1 MKITDIDKAIL
12 IGLLLGDGYI
22 NDKGRIEIEH
32 CIEQKEYCI
41 YKAKLL
47 HSVCGGKD
55 INVHEYERTRSIRK
69 DGKEWKSNT
78 FTTVSFKKQSKH
90 FIQFRELLYD
100 KTTRKKVITQEVL
113 DLLNPL
119 SIALWWLDDGSL
131 VRKQNRNKTLGS
143 YGLMLYTYLPKD
155 QNELIQKYFLE
166 KYNMKWNV
174 VPANKHKENQYMLRC
189 GQTEGR
195 KFLNIIREIVLKN
208 VPSMQYKVLDI

>member
-1 MKITDIDKAIL
+1 MKFTEIDKAIV
-12 IGLLLGDGYI
+12 IGLLLGNGYI
-22 NDKGRIEIEH
+22 NDNGRIEVEH
-32 CIEQKEYCI
+32 RIEQKDYCI

-55 INVHEYERTRSIRK
+55 INVHEYQRTRSVLK
-69 DGKEWKSNT
+69 DGRLWKSNT

-90 FIQFRELLYD
+90 FIYFRNLLY
-100 KTTRKKVITQEVL
+100 KNRKKEINKEVL
-113 DLLNPL
+113 DLLSPL

-131 VRKQNRNKTLGS
+131 VRKRQKDGNPGP
-143 YGLMLYTYLPKD
+143 YGLMLYTHLPKE

-174 VPANKHKENQYMLRC
+174 VLANTHKDNQYMLRC

-195 KFLNIIREIVLKN
+195 KFLNIIRGIVLEKI
-208 VPSMQYKVLDI
+208 PSMQYKVLDI

>member
-1 MKITDIDKAIL
+1 MKFTEIDKAIM

-22 NDKGRIEIEH
+22 NNKGRVEIEH

-47 HSVCGGKD
+47 HSVCGGRD
-55 INVHEYERTRSIRK
+55 INVHEYQRTRSILK
-69 DGKEWKSNT
+69 DGRQWKNNT

-90 FIQFRELLYD
+90 FMYFRDLLY
-100 KTTRKKVITQEVL
+100 KNGKKEITQDVL
-113 DLLNPL
+113 DLLSPL

-131 VRKQNRNKTLGS
+131 VRKKQANGKPGP
-143 YGLMLYTYLPKD
+143 YGLMLYTYLPKE

-174 VPANKHKENQYMLRC
+174 VSANIHKENQYMLRC

-195 KFLNIIREIVLKN
+195 KFLNIIRNIVLEK

>member
-1 MKITDIDKAIL
+1 MKFTEIDKAIM

-22 NDKGRIEIEH
+22 NDKGRVEIEH
-32 CIEQKEYCI
+32 CIEQKDYCI

-55 INVHEYERTRSIRK
+55 INVHEYQRTRSILK
-69 DGKEWKSNT
+69 DGRQWKNNT

-90 FIQFRELLYD
+90 FMYFRNLLY
-100 KTTRKKVITQEVL
+100 KNGRKEITQDVL
-113 DLLNPL
+113 DLLTPL

-131 VRKQNRNKTLGS
+131 VKKRQKDNSPGP
-143 YGLMLYTYLPKD
+143 YGLMLYTYLPKE

-166 KYNMKWNV
+166 KYEMKWNV
-174 VPANKHKENQYMLRC
+174 VPANIHKENQYMLRC
-189 GQTEGR
+189 GQTEGK
-195 KFLNIIREIVLKN
+195 KFLNIIRNIVIEK

>member
-1 MKITDIDKAIL
+1 MKFTEIDKAIM

-22 NDKGRIEIEH
+22 NDKGRVEIEH
-32 CIEQKEYCI
+32 CIEQKDYCV

-55 INVHEYERTRSIRK
+55 INVHEYQRTRSILK
-69 DGKEWKSNT
+69 DGRQWKNNT

-90 FIQFRELLYD
+90 FMYFRNLLY
-100 KTTRKKVITQEVL
+100 KNGRKEITQDVL
-113 DLLNPL
+113 DLLTPL

-131 VRKQNRNKTLGS
+131 VKKRQKDGS
-143 YGLMLYTYLPKD
+143 PGPYGLMLYTYLPKE

-166 KYNMKWNV
+166 KYGMKWNV
-174 VPANKHKENQYMLRC
+174 VPANIHKENQYMLRC

-195 KFLNIIREIVLKN
+195 KFLNIIRSIIIEK

>member
-1 MKITDIDKAIL
+1 MKFTEIDKAIM

-22 NDKGRIEIEH
+22 NDKGRVEIEH
-32 CIEQKEYCI
+32 CIEQKDYCI

-55 INVHEYERTRSIRK
+55 INVHEYQRTRSILK
-69 DGKEWKSNT
+69 DGRQWKNNT

-90 FIQFRELLYD
+90 FMYFRNLLY
-100 KTTRKKVITQEVL
+100 KNGRKEITQDVL
-113 DLLNPL
+113 DLLTPL

-131 VRKQNRNKTLGS
+131 VKKRQKDNSPGP
-143 YGLMLYTYLPKD
+143 YGLMLYTYLPKE

-166 KYNMKWNV
+166 KYEMKWNV
-174 VPANKHKENQYMLRC
+174 VPANIHKENQYMLRC
-189 GQTEGR
+189 GQIEGK
-195 KFLNIIREIVLKN
+195 KFLNIIRNIVIEK

>member
-1 MKITDIDKAIL
+1 MKFTEIDKAIV

-22 NDKGRIEIEH
+22 NDNGRIEVEH
-32 CIEQKEYCI
+32 CIEQKDYCI

-55 INVHEYERTRSIRK
+55 INVHEYQRTRSVLK
-69 DGKEWKSNT
+69 DGRQWKSNT

-90 FIQFRELLYD
+90 FIYFRNLLY
-100 KTTRKKVITQEVL
+100 KNRKKEITKEVL
-113 DLLNPL
+113 DLLSPL

-131 VRKQNRNKTLGS
+131 VRKRQKDGSLGP
-143 YGLMLYTYLPKD
+143 YGLMLYTYLPKE

-166 KYNMKWNV
+166 KYDMKWNV
-174 VPANKHKENQYMLRC
+174 VPANIHKDNQYMLRC

-195 KFLNIIREIVLKN
+195 KFLNIIRDIVLQKI
-208 VPSMQYKVLDI
+208 PSMQYKVLDI

>member
-1 MKITDIDKAIL
+1 MKFTEIDKAIV

-32 CIEQKEYCI
+32 CIKQKDYCI

-47 HSVCGGKD
+47 HSVCGGKN
-55 INVHEYERTRSIRK
+55 INVHEYQRTRSILK
-69 DGKEWKSNT
+69 DGRQWKSNT

-90 FIQFRELLYD
+90 FMYFRDLLY
-100 KTTRKKVITQEVL
+100 KNGKKEITQEVL
-113 DLLNPL
+113 DLLTPL

-131 VRKQNRNKTLGS
+131 VKKQQRDGS
-143 YGLMLYTYLPKD
+143 PGPYGLMLYTYLPKE
-155 QNELIQKYFLE
+155 QNELIQKHFLE
-166 KYNMKWNV
+166 KYGMKWNV
-174 VPANKHKENQYMLRC
+174 VPANIHKEGQYMLRC

-195 KFLNIIREIVLKN
+195 KFLNIIRNTVIEK

>member
-1 MKITDIDKAIL
+1 MKFTEIDKAIM

-22 NDKGRIEIEH
+22 NDKGRVEIEH
-32 CIEQKEYCI
+32 CIEQRDYCV

-55 INVHEYERTRSIRK
+55 INVHEYQRTRSILK
-69 DGKEWKSNT
+69 DGRQWKNNT

-90 FIQFRELLYD
+90 FMYFRNLLY
-100 KTTRKKVITQEVL
+100 KNGRKEITQDVL
-113 DLLNPL
+113 DLLTPL
-119 SIALWWLDDGSL
+119 SIAIWWLDDGSI
-131 VRKQNRNKTLGS
+131 VKKRQKDGS
-143 YGLMLYTYLPKD
+143 PGAYGLMLYTYLPKE

-166 KYNMKWNV
+166 KYGMKWNV
-174 VPANKHKENQYMLRC
+174 VPANIHKENQYMLRC

-195 KFLNIIREIVLKN
+195 KFLNIIRNIVTEK